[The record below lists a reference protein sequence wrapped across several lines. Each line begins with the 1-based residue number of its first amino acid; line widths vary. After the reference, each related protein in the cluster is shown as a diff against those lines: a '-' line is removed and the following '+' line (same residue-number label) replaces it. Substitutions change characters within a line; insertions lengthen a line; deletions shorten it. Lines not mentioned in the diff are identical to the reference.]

1 MNRIMVIGIS
11 AGAGKSTFAREVGE
25 ALGIEVIH
33 LDAIFWKPGWV
44 ESELEEFSAAQRGIV
59 KKQQWI
65 MEGNYSNTFD
75 IRADMCDTVIYLEL
89 PLYICLYRV
98 LKRWITNIGRT
109 RADMAEGFQEKM
121 DWPFIK
127 FIITTYG
134 PRKKKMAERLMK
146 FHAAGKKV
154 IVLRS
159 QEEIELYVKGLEG
172 KVNRVC

>member
-11 AGAGKSTFAREVGE
+11 AGAGKSTFAREIGE

-33 LDAIFWKPGWV
+33 LDALFWKPGWV
-44 ESELEEFSAAQRGIV
+44 ESELEEFSAAQREIV

-75 IRADMCDTVIYLEL
+75 IRADRCDTVIYLEL

-109 RADMAEGFQEKM
+109 RPDMAEGCQEKM

-134 PRKKKMAERLMK
+134 SRKKKMAERLMK
-146 FHAAGKKV
+146 FQAAGKKV
-154 IVLRS
+154 IVLKG